1 MRAIISVIV
10 LMSALQAASAQPVWN
25 IQDFSELVDTDPHLV
40 QLREWNGDVAAV
52 YSEIAESQNLED
64 VWLAYRQDGA
74 WVKQVVSQTNGNA
87 HLIALDFEVIDST
100 P

>member
-1 MRAIISVIV
+1 M
-10 LMSALQAASAQPVWN
+10 
-25 IQDFSELVDTDPHLV
+25 
-40 QLREWNGDVAAV
+40 AAV

-87 HLIALDFEVIDST
+87 HLIALDFKVIDST